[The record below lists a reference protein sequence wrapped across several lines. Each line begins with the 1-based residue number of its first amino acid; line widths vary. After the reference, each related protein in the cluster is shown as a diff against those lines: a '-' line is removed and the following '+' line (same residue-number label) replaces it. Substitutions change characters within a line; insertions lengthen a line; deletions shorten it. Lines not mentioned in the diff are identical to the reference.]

1 MHIVII
7 GGGAAGLMVAAT
19 LAERMHGTEGLLGL
33 PADTRITILEKNKEL
48 GTKIRIS

>member
-19 LAERMHGTEGLLGL
+19 LAERKQGTDGMPTL
-33 PADTRITILEKNKEL
+33 PASTRITILEKNKEL